1 MKGHTRHVEI
11 PSEAWVLARRPYE
24 IAITHD
30 TESGYIA
37 RVAEMPGLVVAE
49 ETEEALRSSL
59 EKMMALYITTL
70 MLDGDPVPE
79 PRRVHVS

>member
-1 MKGHTRHVEI
+1 MKGHTRHVDI
-11 PSEAWVLARRPYE
+11 PSEAWDLARRPYG
-24 IAITHD
+24 ITVTHD
-30 TESGYIA
+30 DESGYIA
-37 RVAEMPGLVVAE
+37 HVTEMPGLVVAE

-79 PRRVHVS
+79 PRRIYA

>member
-1 MKGHTRHVEI
+1 MKGQTRHIEI

-30 TESGYIA
+30 DESGYIA

-49 ETEEALRSSL
+49 KTEEALRPSL
-59 EKMMALYITTL
+59 EKMMALYIATL
-70 MLDGDPVPE
+70 MLDGDPIPE
-79 PRRVHVS
+79 PRRVHA